1 MNNQSDSDIIDNN
14 SDSEHQSSKKE
25 PLNDKSQ
32 NKSNSNEPLKDQS
45 SHKSPP
51 IFEVL
56 NVEAPPNNPQNVG
69 PEQIQIEI
77 PNQIIDN
84 NQPTEEI
91 DLNQH
96 QQQQNDEQ
104 YPLDVENG
112 YLLPEEKYIGLGNQD
127 LNEEKNIL
135 EAKDRLS
142 YAHPKYEEKKG
153 KIVSYPICK
162 TKTGCISCC
171 SSNKRISE
179 LSVFGMGIVVYFQI
193 LKAFAIVFFFIALI
207 NIPLIIIYSSNHT
220 ERQIVSYED
229 VLFKMTIGNAAGL
242 LYNCL
247 YKTGDK
253 YRTEPKLLL
262 DCNDYDV
269 SEITAFGVSKE
280 DEEKDNLEECVDF
293 SSTTI
298 VSLNQNNEIKNALNT
313 IAKEKCK
320 NASKCDFDFPP
331 EQSSKLIAGTNYF
344 LVYTCYDK
352 NVKLINDKTIS
363 RRDFIFIVVGI
374 DILGGIILLI
384 ILMVIPCSHKVT
396 KKYFKEK
403 LLQISDYTLH
413 IEGINLQ
420 TETINKDIGE
430 LMKHLDNVVIKEKI
444 NPYGM
449 EQFQYDKYEAIYDF
463 VYPMVTDGKLELVE
477 QSNKLHRSKKQNNK
491 KLVRMSEKIHE
502 SKKLPKEIKEIYVTF
517 TNQRYKNTFIEL
529 YSRNKCNRC
538 CLICCCQK
546 KKIAHLY
553 FRNKWLTVNNISDQP
568 SNIVWENVSYN
579 PCKRFWR
586 KLLLWIVSIIILC
599 LPFGLAVG
607 AHYAEN
613 ELNKKFNFNLDC
625 TKIDSTVDDVRPI
638 ISGYTETQIE
648 NGDGDFT
655 KDPKLFCYCHKIA
668 AESYSKL
675 NDPLVDNKKVCKE
688 WKRLYMI
695 NLGLKIGVIIIVP
708 VFNVIFSILL
718 DVVSK
723 YQRDKTLSKYYT
735 SYMIKS
741 FILQLINTGIILI
754 ITNMMIVGKDISK
767 DSPFFAGEFQDMNSG
782 WYSTVGTSILF
793 TMIINIV
800 TPHAAPLLFCIWNKC
815 RVCCDKCG
823 KKETKCKTRKEYLDL
838 YLGPEFN
845 ISARY
850 ASILTTIFVTLMF
863 SSGMPL
869 LYACAFL
876 FLFITYWVDK
886 ILLFRY
892 YQYPP
897 NIDLFLD
904 TYCNMVILFGMVIHF
919 AFGIWM
925 YGNEMIIS
933 KEDPGWFGDVQ
944 EKIAKALESMTT
956 SDSYY
961 SNAFSRILYTHNI
974 LMLIFLAIIIL
985 ALIYRI
991 FFWNCTANKCCKCCV
1006 VDVKKIK
1013 CVDIYDAVAVDKL
1026 YKIYNL
1032 RKARMNI
1039 LNEEKINV
1047 DFLQEFILSKI
1058 ILERKQIV
1066 RKMIDSSGKNVEN
1079 VEVVNEIYTKKE
1091 EIEKDFDKAMP
1102 DIMVKRAVATH
1113 TYKHSREREVIVKN
1127 EIGQNELRKI
1137 AMIERDYTYQI
1148 IGNDEYKDFAYYYL
1162 YLPEARRYKDN
1173 GDMSDGKSELSDKKS
1188 NKNV

>member
-1 MNNQSDSDIIDNN
+1 MNNDSDIIHNN
-14 SDSEHQSSKKE
+14 SRKKE
-25 PLNDKSQ
+25 PSNDKSQ
-32 NKSNSNEPLKDQS
+32 NNSNSNEPLKDQA

-51 IFEVL
+51 ILEAL
-56 NVEAPPNNPQNVG
+56 NVEAPPGSKKDVSPD
-69 PEQIQIEI
+69 EIQIEI
-77 PNQIIDN
+77 PNQN
-84 NQPTEEI
+84 NNNYQATEEI
-91 DLNQH
+91 DLKQD
-96 QQQQNDEQ
+96 QQNDDE
-104 YPLDVENG
+104 YPLDIENG
-112 YLLPEEKYIGLGNQD
+112 YLLNEEKYIGLGNQD
-127 LNEEKNIL
+127 LNEEKNLL

-153 KIVSYPICK
+153 KMVSYPICK
-162 TKTGCISCC
+162 TKTGSVRCC
-171 SSNKRISE
+171 SSNKPISE

-193 LKAFAIVFFFIALI
+193 LKAFSIVFFVIALI
-207 NIPLIIIYSSNHT
+207 NIPLMIIYTSNHP
-220 ERQIVSYED
+220 ERKIVSYED

-242 LYNCL
+242 LYNCQHNKGSD
-247 YKTGDK
+247 YQKDN
-253 YRTEPKLLL
+253 KLSLN
-262 DCNDYDV
+262 CGNYEI
-269 SEITAFGVSKE
+269 SEITAFGNSKE
-280 DEEKDNLEECVDF
+280 NEEKDNLDKCVDF
-293 SSTTI
+293 SSTSI
-298 VSLNQNNEIKNALNT
+298 VSLNQNKDIKNALDEVT
-313 IAKEKCK
+313 SKECK
-320 NASKCDFDFPP
+320 NTSKCDIMFPP
-331 EQSSKLIAGTNYF
+331 EKVDSLNADTNYF

-352 NVKLINDKTIS
+352 NVIFINDKTIS
-363 RRDFIFIVVGI
+363 RKDFIFIVVGI
-374 DILGGIILLI
+374 DIVGGIILLI

-413 IEGINLQ
+413 IEGINLK
-420 TETINKDIGE
+420 TESINKDIGE
-430 LMKHLDNVVIKEKI
+430 LINHLDKVVIKEKI

-449 EQFQYDKYEAIYDF
+449 DQFQYDKFEAIYDF
-463 VYPMVTDGKLELVE
+463 VYPMVTDSKLDLVE
-477 QSNKLHRSKKQNNK
+477 QSNKLHSSKKQTNI
-491 KLVRMSEKIHE
+491 KLVRLSEKIQE
-502 SKKLPKEIKEIYVTF
+502 SKKHPKEIKEIYVTF

-546 KKIAHLY
+546 KKIEHLY
-553 FRNKWLTVNNISDQP
+553 FRNKWLTVNGISDQP
-568 SNIVWENVSYN
+568 SNIVWENVSYS

-625 TKIDSTVDDVRPI
+625 S
-638 ISGYTETQIE
+638 QIE
-648 NGDGDFT
+648 TNIDEVREVIKEYTDAQIEKGEGDFT
-655 KDPKLFCYCHKIA
+655 KDPKLFCYCHQIA
-668 AESYSKL
+668 EESYSKL
-675 NDPLVDNKKVCKE
+675 SEPLVDNKKVCKE
-688 WKRLYMI
+688 WRRLYLI
-695 NLGLKIGVIIIVP
+695 NLGLKIGIIVIVP

-718 DVVSK
+718 DIVSK
-723 YQRDKTLSKYYT
+723 FQRDKTLSQYYT

-754 ITNMMIVGKDISK
+754 ITNMMIVGQDISK

-800 TPHAAPLLFCIWNKC
+800 TPHASPLLFCLWNKC
-815 RVCCDKCG
+815 RICCDKCG

-876 FLFITYWVDK
+876 FLFVTYWVDK

-904 TYCNMVILFGMVIHF
+904 TYCNIVILFGMVIHF

-925 YGNEMIIS
+925 YGNETIIS
-933 KEDPGWFGDVQ
+933 KDDPGWFGDVQ
-944 EKIAKALESMTT
+944 EKIAKALESVTT
-956 SDSYY
+956 SSSYY

-974 LMLIFLAIIIL
+974 LMLIFLVIVIL

-991 FFWNCTANKCCKCCV
+991 VFWNCTAKKCCKCCV
-1006 VDVKKIK
+1006 VDVRKIK

-1039 LNEEKINV
+1039 LKEEKISS

-1066 RKMIDSSGKNVEN
+1066 RKMIDTSGKNVEN
-1079 VEVVNEIYTKKE
+1079 DEVVNDIYTKKE
-1091 EIEKDFDKAMP
+1091 EIEKEFDKTMP
-1102 DIMVKRAVATH
+1102 QIMVKRAAAVH
-1113 TYKHSREREVIVKN
+1113 TYKHSREREVIIKN
-1127 EIGQNELRKI
+1127 ELGQNEVRKI

-1173 GDMSDGKSELSDKKS
+1173 GDMSDGKSQLNDKKS
-1188 NKNV
+1188 EKKV